1 MGVVSSLTGRTPV
14 APPPSVEVLVVGAGP
29 TGSAAAIWAARA
41 GLDVLLLDAAVFP
54 RDKTCGDGLTPRAM
68 AEMDRLG
75 LGGWA
80 RGHATNTGLRLMG
93 FGREQVIDWPD
104 RAFPTTGS
112 AVRRT
117 VLDDRIRR
125 EAITAGATMIDG
137 ARVTGIEYDGARVAA
152 AEVTIDGA
160 VHRVACRVLIVADGV
175 RSPVGRMLGRTWHRD
190 TPYGVAARAYIA
202 SDRHDD
208 PRISSHLELRD
219 AAGTLLSGYGWIF
232 PLGDGTVNIGAG
244 SLQTAARPAR
254 APMRPLLA
262 HYVDRRREDWEL
274 TGEAE
279 SFASALLPMGGAV
292 EGVAGANWALVGD
305 AAACVNPLNGEGIDY
320 GLEGA
325 RLLVDL
331 LTARGLGADLTRA
344 WPLLLS
350 THYGPSFALARRLA
364 GLLTLP
370 RFLPAAGP
378 VGMSSQALMTAAV
391 RVMGNL
397 VTEQDTDLVGRT
409 WRAVGRGAERIDRRP
424 LFGASG

>member
-1 MGVVSSLTGRTPV
+1 PVCAHDPHTRPVWIRSPPVVGGVAVWADPVAGAPPPDRGPATAAAPTSGAPDKMGVVSSLTGRAPV
-14 APPPSVEVLVVGAGP
+14 SPPPSVEVLVVGAGP

-68 AEMDRLG
+68 AGMDRLG

-80 RGHATNTGLRLMG
+80 RGHAANTGLRLMG

-160 VHRVACRVLIVADGV
+160 VHLVACRVLIVADGV

-274 TGEAE
+274 TGEAA

-292 EGVAGANWALVGD
+292 EGGAGAN
-305 AAACVNPLNGEGIDY
+305 
-320 GLEGA
+320 
-325 RLLVDL
+325 
-331 LTARGLGADLTRA
+331 
-344 WPLLLS
+344 
-350 THYGPSFALARRLA
+350 
-364 GLLTLP
+364 
-370 RFLPAAGP
+370 
-378 VGMSSQALMTAAV
+378 
-391 RVMGNL
+391 
-397 VTEQDTDLVGRT
+397 
-409 WRAVGRGAERIDRRP
+409 
-424 LFGASG
+424 